1 VIITYKPKGIIPP
14 HITPFTE
21 KSEIDEKGLRDDVD
35 FWIEAGVH
43 GLAPC
48 GSNGEAVYMSPQER
62 RRVIEIVLDQAN
74 GRVPV
79 IAGTG
84 APGTREAIAQTKEA
98 KNLGVDAVLV
108 VTPYFLSPNQ
118 DEILSYYR
126 DISEAVD
133 IPIVLYNV
141 PKFTAVNM
149 EPWVVA
155 SLAELDNV
163 VGVKDSSGD
172 MRQMQSLINVAGD
185 KISILSGVGNLV
197 FPCLASG
204 GDGGI
209 VALANVAPK
218 NSVEIYRRFISSDL
232 VGAREAQAEVVVL
245 NDFVTKQHGVPAVKA
260 GLNLLGQCGG
270 YPRRPLL
277 PVSERVKEELRS
289 ILGSLKLL

>member
-1 VIITYKPKGIIPP
+1 MITTYKPKGIILP

-21 KSEIDEKGLRDDVD
+21 KGEIDEPGLRKDVD
-35 FWIEAGVH
+35 FWIEAGIH
-43 GLAPC
+43 GFATC
-48 GSNGEAVYMSPQER
+48 GSNGEAVYMNSDER
-62 RRVIEIVLDQAN
+62 RKVIEIVLDQAN
-74 GRVPV
+74 GRVPI

-118 DEILSYYR
+118 AEILSYYQ
-126 DISEAVD
+126 DVSAAVD

-155 SLAELDNV
+155 RLAELDNV
-163 VGVKDSSGD
+163 VGIKDSSGD
-172 MRQMQSLINVAGD
+172 MRQMQSLINLAGD
-185 KISILSGVGNLV
+185 RISVLSGAGNLV

-209 VALANVAPK
+209 VAVANVAAK
-218 NSVEIYRRFISSDL
+218 NSVEIYRRFLSSDL
-232 VGAREAQAEVVVL
+232 LGAREAQAEIVVL
-245 NDFVTKQHGVPAVKA
+245 NDFVTRQYGVPAVKA
-260 GLNLLGQCGG
+260 GLNLLGQYGG
-270 YPRRPLL
+270 YPRKPLL
-277 PVSERVKEELRS
+277 PASERVKEELKN
-289 ILGSLKLL
+289 ILVSLKLL

>member
-1 VIITYKPKGIIPP
+1 MYKPKGIMPP

-21 KSEIDEKGLRDDVD
+21 KGEIDEPGLRNDVD
-35 FWIEAGVH
+35 FWVEAGVH
-43 GLAPC
+43 GLVTC
-48 GSNGEAVYMSPQER
+48 GSNGEAVYMNTAER
-62 RRVIEIVLDQAN
+62 HRVIEIVLDQAN
-74 GRVPV
+74 GRVPI

-84 APGTREAIAQTKEA
+84 APSTREAIVQTKEA

-118 DEILSYYR
+118 AEILGYYQ
-126 DISEAVD
+126 DISAAVD
-133 IPIVLYNV
+133 VPIVLYNV

-155 SLAELDNV
+155 RLAELDNV
-163 VGVKDSSGD
+163 VGIKDSSGD

-185 KISILSGVGNLV
+185 RISILSGAGNLV

-204 GDGGI
+204 GHGGI
-209 VALANVAPK
+209 VAVANVAPK
-218 NSVEIYRRFISSDL
+218 NCVEIYRQFLSSDL
-232 VGAREAQAEVVVL
+232 VKARNAQAEIVVL
-245 NDFVTKQHGVPAVKA
+245 NDFVTRQYGVPAVKA

-277 PVSERVKEELRS
+277 PAGGRVKEELKS
-289 ILGSLKLL
+289 ILTSLNVL